1 MIVADLVTR
10 NLKDEAEAING
21 YLPLLEELEQAGDM
35 QGAEL
40 VREIISDEKN
50 HLNILQVILMKHDT
64 GIKISPDN
72 MNSAFDYLK
81 ENIK

>member
-1 MIVADLVTR
+1 MIIADLVTR

-50 HLNILQVILMKHDT
+50 HLNTLQVILMHHDT

-72 MNSAFDYLK
+72 MNSTFDYLK